1 MIWERLKYMAITSF
15 YDLLNKYYSEDECQK
30 LFLSYIWNNNEIICD
45 KCGVVN
51 NQNSLIKLSDKKE
64 KGFFKCSECGAEFE
78 IATNCLF
85 SDTDLS
91 FRQWLLAIYFVVFA
105 EKPMS
110 SRALGN
116 TLGIS
121 QPKAWETQLHIF
133 SLLGQKIKLN
143 GFVEMDETYVGGK
156 EKNKHRDKHSGYP
169 DRVVGLKIPMFGVY
183 ERAKNDNNKKNK
195 LNGRIVLQKINTE
208 ENKKVCG
215 KDVEGFITDFISDSK
230 DVVFFT
236 DRIKIYTKK
245 LLNKR
250 RHETVK
256 HSKANQKKDKKEK
269 TKKEPEMTAEMQ
281 KAVST
286 ANVINKKHAKK
297 KDPYYIRYS
306 WVTKDGI
313 LVTTNGVENVFNHFK
328 RNLAG
333 INTSVTR
340 KYMQFYADRFCF
352 NWNTKHLPLEERM
365 KLFFQRMATTE
376 YAPLED
382 IKPEGETGRKS
393 AKWYT
398 EQRIKKGK
406 DREQEQWLRSLRRQ
420 ELNDRNLL
428 LNAYFHLLD
437 TPIVL
442 GPVAN
447 YSIEE
452 IKESKYDNKLKELY
466 IKIKEYMDLFQKRHD
481 EIIANLQE
489 NMEHSLP
496 KSKYISEHCRDIL
509 TEYEYIKSMPNKRK
523 RMAEI
528 THRVKIGEKIGNK
541 KFKNF
546 SK

>member
-1 MIWERLKYMAITSF
+1 MAITSF

-30 LFLSYIWNNNEIICD
+30 LFLSYIWNNNEIICN

-51 NQNSLIKLSDKKE
+51 DKNSLIKLSDKKE

-121 QPKAWETQLHIF
+121 QPKAWETQLQIF

-245 LLNKR
+245 LLNER

-269 TKKEPEMTAEMQ
+269 NKKEPEMTAEMQ

-286 ANVINKKHAKK
+286 ANTINKKHAKK
-297 KDPYYIRYS
+297 KDPYYMRYS

-365 KLFFQRMATTE
+365 NLFFQRMATTE

-398 EQRIKKGK
+398 EQRIKNGK
-406 DREQEQWLRSLRRQ
+406 DREQEQWLRTLRRQ
-420 ELNDRNLL
+420 ELIDRNLL
-428 LNAYFHLLD
+428 LEIQFLLAE
-437 TPIVL
+437 ISIFL
-442 GPVAN
+442 GPVTN
-447 YSIEE
+447 CSITEINERKISDKHKNWYVTLKNHQNSLYEYENKVITKCKESIEHADST
-452 IKESKYDNKLKELY
+452 SKR
-466 IKIKEYMDLFQKRHD
+466 I
-481 EIIANLQE
+481 
-489 NMEHSLP
+489 P
-496 KSKYISEHCRDIL
+496 KHCEAIL
-509 TEYEYIKSMPNKRK
+509 TEYEYIKNMPNKRK

-528 THRVKIGEKIGNK
+528 KRRLKLADKVGIK

-546 SK
+546 QKSVVFQ

>member
-1 MIWERLKYMAITSF
+1 MPITSF
-15 YDLLNKYYSEDECQK
+15 YELLNTYYSEDECRE
-30 LFLSYIWNNNEIICD
+30 LFLRYIWNNDEIICD

-51 NQNSLIKLSDKKE
+51 KKTALIKLSDKKE
-64 KGFFKCSECGAEFE
+64 NGIFKCSECGNEFE
-78 IATNCLF
+78 IPTNCLF
-85 SDTDLS
+85 SNSDLS
-91 FRQWLLAIYFVVFA
+91 FRQWLLAVYFVVFA
-105 EKPMS
+105 EKPLS

-116 TLGIS
+116 TLGIH
-121 QPKAWETQLHIF
+121 QRKAWETQLQIF

-156 EKNKHRDKHSGYP
+156 EKNKHRDKHSMYK
-169 DRVVGLKIPMFGVY
+169 DNVVGLKIPMFGVY

-215 KDVEGFITDFISDSK
+215 KDVSGFITDFISDSK

-245 LLNKR
+245 LLNNR

-286 ANVINKKHAKK
+286 ANAINKKHAKK
-297 KDPYYIRYS
+297 KDPYYMRYS
-306 WVTKDGI
+306 WVTKDEV

-352 NWNTKHLPLEERM
+352 NWNAKHLPLEEKM
-365 KLFFQRMATTE
+365 NLFFQRMATTD
-376 YAPLED
+376 YAPLEN

-393 AKWYT
+393 AQWYT
-398 EQRIKKGK
+398 EQLIKKGK
-406 DREQEQWLRSLRRQ
+406 QREQEQWLRTLRRQ
-420 ELNDRNLL
+420 ELIDRNFLL
-428 LNAYFHLLD
+428 EIQYMLAEISIF
-437 TPIVL
+437 L
-442 GPVAN
+442 GPVTN
-447 YSIEE
+447 CSITE
-452 IKESKYDNKLKELY
+452 INEKKFSDERKNTCIIFKNHQNSLYEYENKIITKFKETMEQPVSTSKH
-466 IKIKEYMDLFQKRHD
+466 I
-481 EIIANLQE
+481 
-489 NMEHSLP
+489 P
-496 KSKYISEHCRDIL
+496 KHCEAIL
-509 TEYEYIKSMPNKRK
+509 TEYEYIKNMPNKRK

-528 THRVKIGEKIGNK
+528 KQRLKLADKVGIK

-546 SK
+546 QKSVVFQ